1 MKEKVTITIES
12 ELLAVIEKNMI
23 KANYSNKSKFLEYAL
38 NQMFFSL
45 ERRLKFFESL
55 RDKKVREL
63 GEFVRIVNDLQE
75 KVDLIH
81 KQKEATEQIIIKDND
96 KDALWQSTSTD

>member
-23 KANYSNKSKFLEYAL
+23 KANYSNKSKFLEYVL
-38 NQMFFSL
+38 NQMFYSP
-45 ERRLKFFESL
+45 ERRLKLFISL

-63 GEFVRIVNDLQE
+63 GEFVRIVNDLEE
-75 KVDLIH
+75 KCELIR
-81 KQKEATEQIIIKDND
+81 KEKEATEQIIEKDNE
-96 KDALWQSTSTD
+96 KDALWQT